1 MALENYKNDI
11 YAGVLGKIIGVY
23 LGRPVEGWTF
33 ETVSYTHLTLPTT
46 SRV

>member
-33 ETVSYTHLTLPTT
+33 ENIIIKQEL
-46 SRV
+46 R

>member
-33 ETVSYTHLTLPTT
+33 ENIKNTFG
-46 SRV
+46 